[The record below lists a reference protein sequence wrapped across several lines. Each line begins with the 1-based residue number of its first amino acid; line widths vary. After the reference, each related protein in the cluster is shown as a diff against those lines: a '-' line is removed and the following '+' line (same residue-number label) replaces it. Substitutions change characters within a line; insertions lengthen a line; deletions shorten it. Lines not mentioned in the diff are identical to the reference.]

1 MDFKVCHHGFQ
12 GMPSWTTRFA
22 RRESFLQDSTCLNA
36 SLFLPISPY
45 LLSGPVFYSVEIHSN
60 VIMYERP
67 LVSHLLPPHPE
78 IERERYSLMQKLRQS
93 YRELCYARESTPQ
106 MLTARER
113 WYEEDSRWESEREWD
128 RWSFRGWDERQ
139 MVCLLLYLFC
149 RSCNLS
155 PVLSPLSI
163 FILSLWIWSSFAF
176 TGMLFVN
183 DVIHLSKWCSKVL
196 GSVHVHI

>member
-1 MDFKVCHHGFQ
+1 MDFKVCHHGLQGVPSWTSRYAIMDFKVCHHGLQGMPLWTSRYAIMDFKVCHYRFQ

-36 SLFLPISPY
+36 SLFLPISPH

-113 WYEEDSRWESEREWD
+113 
-128 RWSFRGWDERQ
+128 
-139 MVCLLLYLFC
+139 
-149 RSCNLS
+149 
-155 PVLSPLSI
+155 
-163 FILSLWIWSSFAF
+163 
-176 TGMLFVN
+176 
-183 DVIHLSKWCSKVL
+183 
-196 GSVHVHI
+196 

>member
-1 MDFKVCHHGFQ
+1 MLLISGISSPTPSSGSSDSIPHVGDKRKNSDSLDLGSSSSSSSTTHKPPTIKRTYKGKGGGITYSRYAIMDFKVCHHGFQ

-78 IERERYSLMQKLRQS
+78 IERERYSLMQKLRLS

-113 WYEEDSRWESEREWD
+113 
-128 RWSFRGWDERQ
+128 
-139 MVCLLLYLFC
+139 
-149 RSCNLS
+149 
-155 PVLSPLSI
+155 
-163 FILSLWIWSSFAF
+163 
-176 TGMLFVN
+176 
-183 DVIHLSKWCSKVL
+183 
-196 GSVHVHI
+196 